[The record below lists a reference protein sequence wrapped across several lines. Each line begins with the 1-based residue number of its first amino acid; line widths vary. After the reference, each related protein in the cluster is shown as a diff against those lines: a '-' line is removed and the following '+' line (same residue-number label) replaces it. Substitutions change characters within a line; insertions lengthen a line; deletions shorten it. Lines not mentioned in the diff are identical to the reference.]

1 MWYANIELND
11 MNKQDLID
19 FEEDIAEE
27 FNNSKIKAPV
37 HLYSGNEDEMIS
49 IFKDIKKD
57 DWVLCTWRSH
67 YQCLLKGVPKTEI
80 KQEIMEGRSIS
91 LNFPEYRVFSS
102 AIVTG
107 ILPISVGLALDI
119 KRSGGNNKVYC
130 FVGDMTS
137 LTGSFSECLRYA
149 KAYDLPIKFIIED
162 NGKSVCTDT
171 KDTWNVEKHPYDG
184 INDDYIY
191 YYKYK
196 TKWPHAGAG
205 QRVQF

>member
-1 MWYANIELND
+1 MLFNLETTRGRDAYAD
-11 MNKQDLID
+11 VK
-19 FEEDIAEE
+19 F
-27 FNNSKIKAPV
+27 
-37 HLYSGNEDEMIS
+37 GS
-49 IFKDIKKD
+49 ITQ
-57 DWVLCTWRSH
+57 W
-67 YQCLLKGVPKTEI
+67 
-80 KQEIMEGRSIS
+80 
-91 LNFPEYRVFSS
+91 
-102 AIVTG
+102 
-107 ILPISVGLALDI
+107 SVGFNAEPNDLEVVKEGNQSITNI
-119 KRSGGNNKVYC
+119 KNVQLVEVSAVIRGSSPGTGTLSVKAQKEKSSDRMTWC

-162 NGKSVCTDT
+162 NDKSVCTDT
-171 KDTWNVEKHPYDG
+171 KDTWNAEKHPYDG